1 MGFMTTAPLTGSD
14 EITVGPDEVVVDPGA
29 VIVGADLVVIDPAE
43 SVRVVVEESVIDPN
57 G

>member
-1 MGFMTTAPLTGSD
+1 MTAASLPGSD
-14 EITVGPDEVVVDPGA
+14 EITLGPDEVVVHPEE
-29 VIVGADLVVIDPAE
+29 VLVTPDLVVIDPDE